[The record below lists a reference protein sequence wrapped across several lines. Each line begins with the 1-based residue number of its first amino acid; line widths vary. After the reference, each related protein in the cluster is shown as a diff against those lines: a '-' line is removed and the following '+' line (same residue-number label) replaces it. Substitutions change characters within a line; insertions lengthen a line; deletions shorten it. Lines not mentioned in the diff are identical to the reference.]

1 MTTPLERSA
10 GQPGG
15 QTAQVTAEAAELAIA
30 YAKERQYAEA
40 LHYFQK
46 VTAFTPEALS
56 YYGLALAMRRQRL
69 DDATEFCR
77 QAIDR
82 DPVRADFYFN
92 LGQVYLARG
101 EKKLAVR
108 VLSLGLRVAPNHA
121 ALLTMQG
128 KLGVRQPRTIDGLSR
143 RNPLNRYLGWMR
155 HKMKK
160 AG

>member
-1 MTTPLERSA
+1 MTTQSEQSS
-10 GQPGG
+10 G
-15 QTAQVTAEAAELAIA
+15 QTASLMTEAAKLAIA
-30 YAKERQYAEA
+30 YAKDRQYAEA
-40 LHYFQK
+40 LQYFQK

-82 DPVRADFYFN
+82 DPIRADYYFN

-108 VLSLGLRVAPNHA
+108 ALSQGLRVEPSHSPS
-121 ALLTMQG
+121 LDVQK
-128 KLGVRQPRTIDGLSR
+128 KLGIREPPMIEGLSR
-143 RNPLNRYLGWMR
+143 TNPLNRYLGWMR
-155 HKMKK
+155 HRLKK
-160 AG
+160 SG

>member
-1 MTTPLERSA
+1 MTTRSEQSS
-10 GQPGG
+10 GL
-15 QTAQVTAEAAELAIA
+15 TAETAKLAIA
-30 YAKERQYAEA
+30 YAKDRQYAEA
-40 LHYFQK
+40 LQYFQK

-82 DPVRADFYFN
+82 DPIRADYYFN

-108 VLSLGLRVAPNHA
+108 ALSQGLRVEPRHSPS
-121 ALLTMQG
+121 LDIQK
-128 KLGVRQPRTIDGLSR
+128 KLGIRQSPTIEGLDRT
-143 RNPLNRYLGWMR
+143 NPLNRYLGWMR
-155 HKMKK
+155 HRVKK
-160 AG
+160 TG